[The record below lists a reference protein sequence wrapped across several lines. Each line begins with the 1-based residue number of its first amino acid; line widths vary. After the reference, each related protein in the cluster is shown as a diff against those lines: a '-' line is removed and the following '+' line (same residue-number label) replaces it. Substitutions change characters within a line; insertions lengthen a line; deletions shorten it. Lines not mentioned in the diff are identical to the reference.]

1 MDARGVLHSTM
12 NSRLTGS
19 RMKSRRL
26 MLLALFLLLV
36 AGLYIWQADKSNR
49 GWIGTYAKPT
59 ATQAYAWTV
68 NNSRNWFAT
77 YAKPTVNHA
86 YVWTVDK
93 TRSWFPASAA
103 KPTATGDEGDQGD
116 QGGAESRRQTV
127 HVVAAPVT
135 EATVPI
141 LLSGIGTVIPYNTVD
156 TKAQVDGVIM
166 RLNFVEGG
174 DVKIGDPLVTI
185 DPAPY
190 EARVLQWQA
199 KKQRAAAQLE
209 NAKVNLWR
217 DQQLLAKD
225 FATQKQT
232 DAETALVGQ
241 YTADIAESDAQIK
254 FAQNQLDNTVIRS
267 AINGRTG
274 IRRVDPGNYIR
285 AADNTNIVTV
295 VQTQPISVIIT
306 VPATA
311 LAQAGV
317 SSGMV
322 ELPVAVYA
330 QDGATLLD
338 RGKVAVVNNV
348 VDPSTGTIKL
358 KADFPNARNKLWPG
372 DFVDC
377 KVEVESR
384 HNGLTIPAAAIGHGP
399 KGDFVWVV
407 NEDAIAEP
415 RPVHV
420 KQMMSDVALIDRG
433 LHAEETVVTE
443 GQYYLRSGSRVEI
456 VPELPSERPEAFSS
470 E

>member
-1 MDARGVLHSTM
+1 
-12 NSRLTGS
+12 
-19 RMKSRRL
+19 MKSRRL
-26 MLLALFLLLV
+26 ILLV
-36 AGLYIWQADKSNR
+36 VFALMVGGLYVWMGDSSARS
-49 GWIGTYAKPT
+49 WMTTYAKPT
-59 ATQAYAWTV
+59 AIQAYAWIV
-68 NNSRNWFAT
+68 DKSRSWFAT
-77 YAKPTVNHA
+77 FVKPTATEA
-86 YVWTVDK
+86 YVWTLDK
-93 TRSWFPASAA
+93 TRTWFAAAA
-103 KPTATGDEGDQGD
+103 KPTPTGEQGDPSDQGE
-116 QGGAESRRQTV
+116 GESRGQTV

-141 LLSGIGTVIPYNTVD
+141 LLAGIGTVIPYNTVD

-166 RLNFVEGG
+166 KLNFTEGD

-199 KKQRAAAQLE
+199 KKQRATAQLE

-241 YTADIAESDAQIK
+241 YTADIAEADAQIK
-254 FAQNQLDNTVIRS
+254 FAQNQLDNTIIRS
-267 AINGRTG
+267 PINGRTG

-311 LAQAGV
+311 LAQAGI

-322 ELPVAVYA
+322 ELPVAAYA
-330 QDGATLLD
+330 QDGTTLLD
-338 RGKVAVVNNV
+338 RGKVEVVNNV
-348 VDPSTGTIKL
+348 VNPSTGTIKL
-358 KADFPNARNKLWPG
+358 KADFPNERNKLWPG

-384 HNGLTIPAAAIGHGP
+384 HDGLTIPAAAIQHGP

-407 NEDAIAEP
+407 TDAVATP

-420 KQMMSDVALIDRG
+420 KQIMSETALIDRG
-433 LHAEETVVTE
+433 LQADETVVTE
-443 GQYYLRSGSRVEI
+443 GQYYLRTGSRVEI
-456 VPELPSERPEAFSS
+456 VPELPGERPETFSS

>member
-1 MDARGVLHSTM
+1 MR
-12 NSRLTGS
+12 
-19 RMKSRRL
+19 SRRL
-26 MLLALFLLLV
+26 ILLALLVLL
-36 AGLYIWQADKSNR
+36 AGGLYVWERDNSVR
-49 GWIGTYAKPT
+49 TWISTSAKPA
-59 ATQAYAWTV
+59 ATEAYGRTV
-68 NNSRNWFAT
+68 DDSRRWFDSFV
-77 YAKPTVNHA
+77 KPTTTRA
-86 YVWTVDK
+86 YGWAADR
-93 TRSWFPASAA
+93 TRSWFTPAA
-103 KPTATGDEGDQGD
+103 KPNPTENQENQGE
-116 QGGAESRRQTV
+116 AERRGPTV
-127 HVVAAPVT
+127 RVVAAPVT

-166 RLNFVEGG
+166 RLNFVEGD
-174 DVKIGDPLVTI
+174 DVKIGDALVTI
-185 DPAPY
+185 DPTPY

-199 KKQRAAAQLE
+199 KKQRATAQLE

-241 YTADIAESDAQIK
+241 YTADIAEADAQIK

-267 AINGRTG
+267 PINGRSG

-311 LAQAGV
+311 LSQAGV

-322 ELPVAVYA
+322 ELPVSAYA
-330 QDGATLLD
+330 QDGTTLLD
-338 RGKVAVVNNV
+338 RGKVQVVNNV
-348 VDPSTGTIKL
+348 VDPATGTIKL
-358 KADFPNARNKLWPG
+358 KADFPNERNKLWPG

-384 HNGLTIPAAAIGHGP
+384 HDGLTIPAIAVQHGP
-399 KGDFVWVV
+399 KGDFVWVI
-407 NEDAIAEP
+407 NEDSVAEP
-415 RPVHV
+415 RPVRV
-420 KQMMSDVALIDRG
+420 KQILSETALIDRG
-433 LHAEETVVTE
+433 LQVEEIVVTE
-443 GQYYLRSGSRVEI
+443 GQYYLRSGSRVE
-456 VPELPSERPEAFSS
+456 VARELPGERPEAFSS

>member
-1 MDARGVLHSTM
+1 
-12 NSRLTGS
+12 
-19 RMKSRRL
+19 MKSRRL
-26 MLLALFLLLV
+26 ILLALLALLTG
-36 AGLYIWQADKSNR
+36 GLYVWERDNSVRTWIMTSADK
-49 GWIGTYAKPT
+49 
-59 ATQAYAWTV
+59 
-68 NNSRNWFAT
+68 SRNWFESSV
-77 YAKPTVNHA
+77 KPTTSQAVDNSQRWFESFVKPTTTRA
-86 YVWTVDK
+86 YGWAADK
-93 TRSWFPASAA
+93 TRSWLTAAA
-103 KPTATGDEGDQGD
+103 KPTATGGE
-116 QGGAESRRQTV
+116 AERPGPAVR
-127 HVVAAPVT
+127 VVAAPVT

-141 LLSGIGTVIPYNTVD
+141 LLSGIGTVIPYNMVD
-156 TKAQVDGVIM
+156 TKAQVDGVILK
-166 RLNFVEGG
+166 LNFVEGD

-199 KKQRAAAQLE
+199 KKQRATAQLE

-241 YTADIAESDAQIK
+241 YTADIAEANAQIK

-306 VPATA
+306 VPANA

-322 ELPVAVYA
+322 ELPVNAYA
-330 QDGATLLD
+330 QDGTTLLD
-338 RGKVAVVNNV
+338 RGKVEVVNNV
-348 VDPSTGTIKL
+348 VDPATGTIKL
-358 KADFPNARNKLWPG
+358 KADFPNERNKLWPG

-384 HNGLTIPAAAIGHGP
+384 HDGLTIPATAIEHGP
-399 KGDFVWVV
+399 KGDLVWVV
-407 NEDAIAEP
+407 SEDSIAKP

-420 KQMMSDVALIDRG
+420 KQTLSDTALVDRG
-433 LHAEETVVTE
+433 LDAGETVVTE

-456 VPELPSERPEAFSS
+456 VHELPGDRSEALSS

>member
-1 MDARGVLHSTM
+1 
-12 NSRLTGS
+12 
-19 RMKSRRL
+19 MKSRRVI
-26 MLLALFLLLV
+26 LLALFVLLV
-36 AGLYIWQADKSNR
+36 AGLYVWTGDNSARS
-49 GWIGTYAKPT
+49 WMTTYAKPT
-59 ATQAYAWTV
+59 ATQAYVWTLDK
-68 NNSRNWFAT
+68 SRSWYAT
-77 YAKPTVNHA
+77 FVKPTATKA
-86 YVWTVDK
+86 YVWTMDK
-93 TRSWFPASAA
+93 TRSWFTALA
-103 KPTATGDEGDQGD
+103 KPTPTAEEGDQAD
-116 QGGAESRRQTV
+116 QDEGESRGQVV
-127 HVVAAPVT
+127 HVVAAPVA

-156 TKAQVDGVIM
+156 TKAQVDGIIM
-166 RLNFVEGG
+166 KLNFTEGD

-185 DPAPY
+185 DPTPY
-190 EARVLQWQA
+190 QARVLQWQA
-199 KKQRAAAQLE
+199 RKQRATAQLE

-241 YTADIAESDAQIK
+241 YTADIAAADAEIK

-267 AINGRTG
+267 SINGRTG

-285 AADNTNIVTV
+285 AEDNKNIVTV
-295 VQTQPISVIIT
+295 VQTQPIYVLIT

-322 ELPVAVYA
+322 ELPVNAYA
-330 QDGATLLD
+330 QDGTTLLD
-338 RGKVAVVNNV
+338 RGKVEVVNNV
-348 VDPSTGTIKL
+348 VDPATGTIKL
-358 KADFPNARNKLWPG
+358 KADFPNERNKLWPG

-384 HNGLTIPAAAIGHGP
+384 HDGLTVPAVAVQHGP
-399 KGDFVWVV
+399 KGDFVWVIT
-407 NEDAIAEP
+407 DAVAAP

-420 KQMMSDVALIDRG
+420 KQILSDTALIDRG
-433 LHAEETVVTE
+433 LHGDETVVTE
-443 GQYYLRSGSRVEI
+443 GQYYLRSGSRVQI
-456 VPELPSERPEAFSS
+456 VPELPGERPETFSS

>member
-1 MDARGVLHSTM
+1 MK
-12 NSRLTGS
+12 SRLTGS
-19 RMKSRRL
+19 PMKFRRMIL
-26 MLLALFLLLV
+26 FVLFLLLV
-36 AGLYIWQADKSNR
+36 GGLYVWQEYKSN
-49 GWIGTYAKPT
+49 GSWIATYAKPT

-68 NNSRNWFAT
+68 DKSENWFAT
-77 YAKPTVNHA
+77 YAKPTVNQA
-86 YVWTVDK
+86 YAWTVDK
-93 TRSWFPASAA
+93 TRSWFTAFA
-103 KPTATGDEGDQGD
+103 KPTATGDQGD
-116 QGGAESRRQTV
+116 QGGTESRGQAV

-166 RLNFVEGG
+166 RLNFVEGN
-174 DVKIGDPLVTI
+174 DVKIGDALVTI
-185 DPAPY
+185 DPTPY

-199 KKQRAAAQLE
+199 QKQRATAQLE

-241 YTADIAESDAQIK
+241 YTADIAEADAQIK

-311 LAQAGV
+311 LAQSGV

-322 ELPVAVYA
+322 ELPVAAYA

-348 VDPSTGTIKL
+348 VDPATGTITL

-384 HNGLTIPAAAIGHGP
+384 HNGLTIPAAAIEHGP

-407 NEDAIAEP
+407 NAGAIAEP
-415 RPVHV
+415 RPVRV
-420 KQMMSDVALIDRG
+420 KQMMNDAALIDRG
-433 LHAEETVVTE
+433 LRAEETVVTE

-456 VPELPSERPEAFSS
+456 VPELPAERPEAFSS

>member
-1 MDARGVLHSTM
+1 
-12 NSRLTGS
+12 
-19 RMKSRRL
+19 MKSRRMIL
-26 MLLALFLLLV
+26 FVLFLLLV
-36 AGLYIWQADKSNR
+36 GGLYVWQEDKSNR
-49 GWIGTYAKPT
+49 GWIATYAKPT

-77 YAKPTVNHA
+77 YAKPTVNQA
-86 YVWTVDK
+86 YAWTVDK
-93 TRSWFPASAA
+93 TRSWFPASA
-103 KPTATGDEGDQGD
+103 KPTATGDQGD
-116 QGGAESRRQTV
+116 QGGAEGGADSRGQTV

-156 TKAQVDGVIM
+156 TKAQVDGIIM
-166 RLNFVEGG
+166 RLNFVEGN

-199 KKQRAAAQLE
+199 KKQRATAQLE

-241 YTADIAESDAQIK
+241 YTADIAEADAQIK
-254 FAQNQLDNTVIRS
+254 FAQNQLDDTVIRS

-311 LAQAGV
+311 LAQSGV

-322 ELPVAVYA
+322 ELPVTAYA

-433 LHAEETVVTE
+433 LQAEETVVTE

>member
-1 MDARGVLHSTM
+1 
-12 NSRLTGS
+12 
-19 RMKSRRL
+19 MKSRRL
-26 MLLALFLLLV
+26 VLLALLLLLV
-36 AGLYIWQADKSNR
+36 GGLYLWERDSSVR
-49 GWIGTYAKPT
+49 TWITTSAKPT
-59 ATQAYAWTV
+59 AT
-68 NNSRNWFAT
+68 R
-77 YAKPTVNHA
+77 A
-86 YVWTVDK
+86 YVWTVDNSRSWFASFVKPTATRAYVWTQDK
-93 TRSWFPASAA
+93 TRSWFSASA
-103 KPTATGDEGDQGD
+103 KPTQTGDQEDQSET
-116 QGGAESRRQTV
+116 ESHGPTV
-127 HVVAAPVT
+127 RVVAATVT

-166 RLNFVEGG
+166 KLNFVEGD

-185 DPAPY
+185 DPTPY

-199 KKQRAAAQLE
+199 KKQRATAQLE

-241 YTADIAESDAQIK
+241 YTADIAEADAQIK

-285 AADNTNIVTV
+285 SADNTNIVTV

-317 SSGMV
+317 SSGMI
-322 ELPVAVYA
+322 EIPVNAYA
-330 QDGATLLD
+330 QDGTTLLD

-348 VDPSTGTIKL
+348 VDPATGTIKL
-358 KADFPNARNKLWPG
+358 KADFPNERNKLWPG

-384 HNGLTIPAAAIGHGP
+384 HDGLTIPAIAVQHGP

-407 NEDAIAEP
+407 NEDSLAEP
-415 RPVHV
+415 RPVRV
-420 KQMMSDVALIDRG
+420 KQILSDTALIDHG
-433 LHAEETVVTE
+433 LQAEEIVVTE
-443 GQYYLRSGSRVEI
+443 GQYYLRSGSRVAI
-456 VPELPSERPEAFSS
+456 VRELPGERPEAFSS

>member
-1 MDARGVLHSTM
+1 MLHSTM
-12 NSRLTGS
+12 KSRLTGS
-19 RMKSRRL
+19 PMKFRRMFL
-26 MLLALFLLLV
+26 FVLFLLLV
-36 AGLYIWQADKSNR
+36 GGLYVWQENKSN
-49 GWIGTYAKPT
+49 GSWIATYAKPT

-68 NNSRNWFAT
+68 DKSENWFAT
-77 YAKPTVNHA
+77 YAKPTVNQA
-86 YVWTVDK
+86 YAWTVDK
-93 TRSWFPASAA
+93 TRSWFTAFA
-103 KPTATGDEGDQGD
+103 KPTATGDQGN
-116 QGGAESRRQTV
+116 QGGAESRGQAV

-156 TKAQVDGVIM
+156 TKAQIDGVIM
-166 RLNFVEGG
+166 RLNFVEGN
-174 DVKIGDPLVTI
+174 DVKIGDALVTI
-185 DPAPY
+185 DPTPY

-199 KKQRAAAQLE
+199 KKQRATAQLE

-241 YTADIAESDAQIK
+241 YTADIAEADAQIK

-267 AINGRTG
+267 PINGRTG
-274 IRRVDPGNYIR
+274 IRRVDPGNFIR

-322 ELPVAVYA
+322 ELPVAAYA
-330 QDGATLLD
+330 QDGTTLLD
-338 RGKVAVVNNV
+338 RGKVEVVNNV
-348 VDPSTGTIKL
+348 VDPATGTIRL

-384 HNGLTIPAAAIGHGP
+384 HNGLTIPAAAVEHGP

-407 NEDAIAEP
+407 NADAIAGP

-420 KQMMSDVALIDRG
+420 KQMMNDVALIDRG
-433 LHAEETVVTE
+433 LQPEETVVTE

-456 VPELPSERPEAFSS
+456 VPELPGERHEAFSS

>member
-1 MDARGVLHSTM
+1 
-12 NSRLTGS
+12 
-19 RMKSRRL
+19 MKSRRL
-26 MLLALFLLLV
+26 ILLAQLALL
-36 AGLYIWQADKSNR
+36 AGGLYVWERDNSVRTWIMTSADKSR
-49 GWIGTYAKPT
+49 SWFESSVKPT
-59 ATQAYAWTV
+59 TSQAV
-68 NNSRNWFAT
+68 DDSQRWFESFV
-77 YAKPTVNHA
+77 KPTTTRA
-86 YVWTVDK
+86 YGWAADK
-93 TRSWFPASAA
+93 TRSWFTAAA
-103 KPTATGDEGDQGD
+103 KPTATGGE
-116 QGGAESRRQTV
+116 AERPGPTV
-127 HVVAAPVT
+127 RVVAAPVT

-141 LLSGIGTVIPYNTVD
+141 LLSGIGTVIPYNMVD
-156 TKAQVDGVIM
+156 TKAQVDGVILK
-166 RLNFVEGG
+166 LNFVEGD

-190 EARVLQWQA
+190 EARVLQWEA
-199 KKQRAAAQLE
+199 KKQRATAQLA

-241 YTADIAESDAQIK
+241 YTADIAEADAQIK

-322 ELPVAVYA
+322 ELPVNAYA

-338 RGKVAVVNNV
+338 RGKVEVVNNV
-348 VDPSTGTIKL
+348 VDPATGTIKL
-358 KADFPNARNKLWPG
+358 KADFPNERNKLWPG

-384 HNGLTIPAAAIGHGP
+384 HDGLTIPAAAIEHGP
-399 KGDFVWVV
+399 KGDLVWVV
-407 NEDAIAEP
+407 GEDSIAKP

-420 KQMMSDVALIDRG
+420 KQTLSDTALVDRG
-433 LHAEETVVTE
+433 LDAGETVVTE

-456 VPELPSERPEAFSS
+456 VHDLPGDRSEALSS